1 VIRFLIKGLLRDRS
15 RSLLPLTT
23 VVLGSLLTVV
33 GFSWINGMVSD
44 MTESSA
50 RFTAGHVKVMSRAY
64 AAEADEAPNDLAY
77 IGVRALVAELKRDH
91 PDIVWTPRT
100 RFGGLIDIPDEKGE
114 TRAQGPAVGLA
125 VDLRSPGSP
134 ERQLLNLDTAVVR
147 GRLPE
152 APGEILIGDA
162 FATRLG
168 IGPGATATLIG
179 ATMYG
184 EMAVR
189 NFIVAGTVRFGVT
202 AMDRGAVLADI
213 ADIQD
218 ALDMGDAAG
227 EVLGFFRDSV
237 YRDKEAAALAAAFNA
252 AHRDDAGDFAPEMVT
267 LREQSGLSQ
276 LLDLATTVYSAMLV
290 AFILVMAIVLWN
302 SGLMGSL
309 RRYGEFGIRLALG
322 EDKGRLYR
330 SLIAEGLAVGFI
342 GSVVGTAIGLAVA
355 YYLQTKGVNIGSFMK
370 NASILVT
377 DVVRARV
384 TPVSYVIGF
393 GPGLIAT
400 FLGRAVSGIGIY
412 KRQTARLAKEF
423 EG

>member
-1 VIRFLIKGLLRDRS
+1 MIRFLLKGLFRDRA
-15 RSLLPLTT
+15 RSLLPFTT
-23 VVLGSLLTVV
+23 VVLGSLLTVI
-33 GFSWINGMVSD
+33 GYSWISGMISD

-50 RFTAGHVKVMSRAY
+50 RFAAGHVKVMSRAY
-64 AAEADEAPNDLAY
+64 AKEADEAPNDLAY
-77 IGVRALVAELKRDH
+77 VGVRALVSELERDQ
-91 PDIVWTPRT
+91 PDLVWTPRT
-100 RFGGLIDIPDEKGE
+100 LFGGLIDIPDEKGE
-114 TRAQGPAVGLA
+114 TKAQGPAAGLA

-134 ERQLLNLDTAVVR
+134 ERRLLNLDKAIVR

-152 APGEILIGDA
+152 APGEILVADA

-168 IGPGATATLIG
+168 IGPGSTATLIG

-189 NFIVAGTVRFGVT
+189 NFIVAGTIRFGIT

-213 ADIQD
+213 ADIQG
-218 ALDMGDAAG
+218 ALDMEDAAG
-227 EVLGFFRDSV
+227 EILGFFRDSA
-237 YRDKEAAALAAAFNA
+237 YRDKEAAAVAAAFEA
-252 AHRDDAGDFAPEMVT
+252 AHRNDAGDFAPEMVT
-267 LREQSGLSQ
+267 LRQQGGLGQ
-276 LLDLATTVYSAMLV
+276 LLDLATSVYSTMLV

-330 SLIAEGLAVGFI
+330 SLIAEGLAIGFV
-342 GSVVGTAIGLAVA
+342 GSVVGTALGLAAA
-355 YYLQTKGVNIGSFMK
+355 YYLQVKGVNIGSIMR
-370 NASILVT
+370 NASIMVT

-384 TPVSYVIGF
+384 TPASYVIGF
-393 GPGLIAT
+393 LPGLVAT
-400 FLGRAVSGIGIY
+400 FLGRAASGIGIY
-412 KRQTARLAKEF
+412 KRQTAQLAKEF

>member
-1 VIRFLIKGLLRDRS
+1 MIRFLIKGLFRDRA
-15 RSLLPLTT
+15 RSLMPFTT
-23 VVLGSLLTVV
+23 VVLGSFLTVI
-33 GFSWINGMVSD
+33 GYSWISGMISD

-50 RFTAGHVKVMSRAY
+50 RFAAGHVKVMSRAY
-64 AAEADEAPNDLAY
+64 AKEADEAPNDLAY
-77 IGVRALVAELKRDH
+77 VGVRALVSELERDH
-91 PDIVWTPRT
+91 PGLVWTPRT
-100 RFGGLIDIPDEKGE
+100 HFGGLLDIPDEKGE
-114 TRAQGPAVGLA
+114 TKAQGPAAGLA
-125 VDLRSPGSP
+125 VDLLSAASP
-134 ERQLLNLDTAVVR
+134 ERRLLNLSTAIVR

-152 APGEILIGDA
+152 APGEILVSDA

-168 IGPGATATLIG
+168 IGPGSTATLIS

-189 NFIVAGTVRFGVT
+189 NFVVAGTIRFGIT
-202 AMDRGAVLADI
+202 AMDRGAILADI

-218 ALDMGDAAG
+218 ALDMEDAAG

-237 YRDKEAAALAAAFNA
+237 YRDKGAAVLAATFDA
-252 AHRDDAGDFAPEMVT
+252 AHRNDAGDFAPEMVT
-267 LREQSGLSQ
+267 LRQQGGLGQ
-276 LLDLATTVYSAMLV
+276 LLDLAASVYSAMLV

-330 SLIAEGLAVGFI
+330 SLIAEGLAIGFV
-342 GSVVGTAIGLAVA
+342 GSVVGTALGLAAA
-355 YYLQTKGVNIGSFMK
+355 YYLQTKGVAIGTLMR
-370 NASILVT
+370 NASIMVT

-384 TPVSYVIGF
+384 TPASYVIGF
-393 GPGLIAT
+393 VPGLVAT